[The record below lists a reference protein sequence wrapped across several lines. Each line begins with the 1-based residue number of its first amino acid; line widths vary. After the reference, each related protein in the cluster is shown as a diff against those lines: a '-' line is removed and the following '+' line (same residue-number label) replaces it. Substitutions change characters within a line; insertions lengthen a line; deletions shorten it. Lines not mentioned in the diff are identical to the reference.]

1 MFTGQ
6 FWASWGWRQKEISMR
21 KYRNWIL
28 GLGILAAPGLA
39 VAEPSPFGNEPSS
52 AHRPAAGQA
61 NNQEVAE
68 NIARALRSAKLPGS
82 NIDIT
87 VSGGVA
93 TLSGQIA
100 DGHSKAM
107 ATQLVSSVPGVM
119 RVDNQLQVPSA
130 AAQPQQGGVKQAG
143 FTAPFGQTGSNIEQ
157 VQHSQPAFP
166 APAAPAAPGNQVMA
180 ERIGAALSSANLSGY
195 QIKIRYAQGTATLL
209 GSVATPQQRAMAEE
223 VVRNVP
229 GVSSVD
235 NQLQAAASAANPRLQ
250 QVAYQQDPNQPMGPP
265 PAPGPGM
272 GYPPGPGMGYPPGV
286 GGPAP
291 VYNNA
296 VPGSNPIIYN
306 QPYMPPYAWPA
317 QAQYPNSAAIQYP
330 KQYAASAWPYIGPFY
345 PYPQVPL
352 GWRKATLE
360 WDDGHWMLD
369 FDSKTDRWFWF
380 MNPKNW

>member
-1 MFTGQ
+1 
-6 FWASWGWRQKEISMR
+6 MR

-28 GLGILAAPGLA
+28 GLGIMAAPGLA
-39 VAEPSPFGNEPSS
+39 VAEHPFGKEPQP
-52 AHRPAAGQA
+52 AQRPAAGQGS
-61 NNQEVAE
+61 NQEVAE

-87 VSGGVA
+87 VSAGVA

-100 DGHSKAM
+100 DNRSKGM
-107 ATQLVSSVPGVM
+107 ATQLVSSVPGVL
-119 RVDNQLQVPSA
+119 RVDNQLQVPQA
-130 AAQPQQGGVKQAG
+130 AEPQQGGVKQAA
-143 FTAPFGQTGSNIEQ
+143 FSAPFGQTDSQIEQ
-157 VQHSQPAFP
+157 VAHTQPAFP
-166 APAAPAAPGNQVMA
+166 TPAPAPPAASNQEMA
-180 ERIGAALSSANLSGY
+180 EQIGAALSSAHLNGY
-195 QIKIRYAQGTATLL
+195 QIKIRYTQGKATLL
-209 GSVATPQQRAMAEE
+209 GSVSTPQQKALADQ

-229 GVSSVD
+229 GVNSVE
-235 NQLQAAASAANPRLQ
+235 NNLQVSAAAAPKLQQAAFQEAPAG
-250 QVAYQQDPNQPMGPP
+250 QPMAPMPPVAPGPG
-265 PAPGPGM
+265 APGPGM
-272 GYPPGPGMGYPPGV
+272 GYPPGM

-291 VYNNA
+291 VYNA

-380 MNPKNW
+380 VDPRNW